1 MIQAVLATDDVT
13 FHRTIRATLQATGQV
28 TVAPWHSPD
37 SLLPCVAVHRPDV
50 ILLDARS
57 GRAEPLRNQLYVL
70 RELALHQAFAV
81 FVEPDDR
88 AIAEV
93 ARSNGAAHVLTAGD
107 NRRQLMRTVTLVA
120 EGGRADRDP
129 RSTVASCE
137 NSVRQS

>member
-1 MIQAVLATDDVT
+1 MIQAVLATDDMT
-13 FHRTIRATLQATGQV
+13 FHRTIRATLQATGEV
-28 TVAPWHSPD
+28 AVAPWHAPD
-37 SLLPCVAVHRPDV
+37 SLLPAVAAHRPDV

-70 RELALHQAFAV
+70 RELALHRAFAV

-93 ARSNGAAHVLTAGD
+93 ARGNGAAHVLTAEADG
-107 NRRQLMRTVTLVA
+107 RQLMRTVALVA
-120 EGGRADRDP
+120 GAAP
-129 RSTVASCE
+129 APAVASCE